1 MGRKNLKP
9 QAELLKSDM
18 KYIRCGVCRKMVEI
32 AYDKSSELLEKR
44 FAFKKKRKNE
54 ATEFDGEGAVQEFVE
69 KMCNPVKNEGEWVS
83 SERSGN
89 GTMVFGPG
97 DEYEG
102 HPPDAGGDGEPPAAP
117 ARAADSDA
125 AEAREAHAALVAR
138 LKDYVA
144 RGLDPTEEIRRN
156 RDFHNPMLLEKI
168 VRYFDIDDIASQF
181 PKHIFDPEAISNR
194 RSKDKK
200 KSSQSSPRAADAA
213 PPA

>member
-1 MGRKNLKP
+1 MSGLVANYESGEEPSPTAPPATDEEYDPLAAA
-9 QAELLKSDM
+9 AE
-18 KYIRCGVCRKMVEI
+18 
-32 AYDKSSELLEKR
+32 A
-44 FAFKKKRKNE
+44 A
-54 ATEFDGEGAVQEFVE
+54 
-69 KMCNPVKNEGEWVS
+69 
-83 SERSGN
+83 
-89 GTMVFGPG
+89 G

-102 HPPDAGGDGEPPAAP
+102 YPPDSGGDGEPPAAP
-117 ARAADSDA
+117 APDDTEAA
-125 AEAREAHAALVAR
+125 EAHAALVAR

-181 PKHIFDPEAISNR
+181 PKHLFDPEAIANR

-200 KSSQSSPRAADAA
+200 KSQSSPRAADAA

>member
-1 MGRKNLKP
+1 MSGLVANYESGEEPSPTAPPATDEEYDPLAAA
-9 QAELLKSDM
+9 AE
-18 KYIRCGVCRKMVEI
+18 
-32 AYDKSSELLEKR
+32 A
-44 FAFKKKRKNE
+44 A
-54 ATEFDGEGAVQEFVE
+54 
-69 KMCNPVKNEGEWVS
+69 
-83 SERSGN
+83 
-89 GTMVFGPG
+89 G

-102 HPPDAGGDGEPPAAP
+102 YPPDSGGDGEPPVKQAP
-117 ARAADSDA
+117 DDTDDA
-125 AEAREAHAALVAR
+125 EAHAALVAR

-144 RGLDPTEEIRRN
+144 RGLDPTEEIRKN

-181 PKHIFDPEAISNR
+181 PKHLFDPEAIANR

>member
-1 MGRKNLKP
+1 MSGLVANYESGEEP
-9 QAELLKSDM
+9 SPTAPPATDE
-18 KYIRCGVCRKMVEI
+18 E
-32 AYDKSSELLEKR
+32 YDPL
-44 FAFKKKRKNE
+44 AAAND
-54 ATEFDGEGAVQEFVE
+54 A
-69 KMCNPVKNEGEWVS
+69 
-83 SERSGN
+83 
-89 GTMVFGPG
+89 

-102 HPPDAGGDGEPPAAP
+102 YPPDSGGDGEPPAAP
-117 ARAADSDA
+117 ARAADADA

-181 PKHIFDPEAISNR
+181 PKHLFDPEAIANR

-200 KSSQSSPRAADAA
+200 KSSQSSPRAAAEAA

>member
-1 MGRKNLKP
+1 MSGLVANYESGEEPSPTAPPATDEEYDPLAAA
-9 QAELLKSDM
+9 AE
-18 KYIRCGVCRKMVEI
+18 
-32 AYDKSSELLEKR
+32 A
-44 FAFKKKRKNE
+44 A
-54 ATEFDGEGAVQEFVE
+54 
-69 KMCNPVKNEGEWVS
+69 
-83 SERSGN
+83 
-89 GTMVFGPG
+89 G

-102 HPPDAGGDGEPPAAP
+102 YPPDSGGDGEPPAAP
-117 ARAADSDA
+117 ARAEENNDDA
-125 AEAREAHAALVAR
+125 EAHAALVAR

-181 PKHIFDPEAISNR
+181 PKHLFDPEAIANR

>member
-1 MGRKNLKP
+1 MSGLVANYESGEAPSPTAPPATDEEYDPLAAA
-9 QAELLKSDM
+9 AE
-18 KYIRCGVCRKMVEI
+18 
-32 AYDKSSELLEKR
+32 A
-44 FAFKKKRKNE
+44 A
-54 ATEFDGEGAVQEFVE
+54 
-69 KMCNPVKNEGEWVS
+69 
-83 SERSGN
+83 
-89 GTMVFGPG
+89 G
-97 DEYEG
+97 DEYQG
-102 HPPDAGGDGEPPAAP
+102 YPPDSGDGEPPVKQ
-117 ARAADSDA
+117 ARVEENNDDA
-125 AEAREAHAALVAR
+125 EAHAALVAR

-144 RGLDPTEEIRRN
+144 RGLDPTEEIRKN

>member
-1 MGRKNLKP
+1 MSGLVANYESGEEP
-9 QAELLKSDM
+9 SPTAPPATDE
-18 KYIRCGVCRKMVEI
+18 E
-32 AYDKSSELLEKR
+32 YDPL
-44 FAFKKKRKNE
+44 AAAND
-54 ATEFDGEGAVQEFVE
+54 A
-69 KMCNPVKNEGEWVS
+69 
-83 SERSGN
+83 
-89 GTMVFGPG
+89 

-102 HPPDAGGDGEPPAAP
+102 YPPDSGGDGEPPAAP
-117 ARAADSDA
+117 ARAADADA

-144 RGLDPTEEIRRN
+144 RGLDPTEEIRKN

-181 PKHIFDPEAISNR
+181 PKHLFDPEAIANR

-200 KSSQSSPRAADAA
+200 KSSQSSPRAAEAA

>member
-1 MGRKNLKP
+1 MSGLVANYESGEEPSPTAPP
-9 QAELLKSDM
+9 QNDEEYDPLAAAAEAD
-18 KYIRCGVCRKMVEI
+18 
-32 AYDKSSELLEKR
+32 
-44 FAFKKKRKNE
+44 
-54 ATEFDGEGAVQEFVE
+54 
-69 KMCNPVKNEGEWVS
+69 
-83 SERSGN
+83 
-89 GTMVFGPG
+89 G

-102 HPPDAGGDGEPPAAP
+102 YPPDSGGDGEPPAAP
-117 ARAADSDA
+117 ARAADADA

-181 PKHIFDPEAISNR
+181 PKHLFDPEAIANR
-194 RSKDKK
+194 RSKDKRK
-200 KSSQSSPRAADAA
+200 AQSSPRAADAA